1 MTKEHIDG
9 PRRHALYDPWPEWEA
24 GRVLYHRKKTS
35 MTPKDKNLQAIT
47 ENAEQLARELE
58 TARRERDCA
67 RAQRDSVSAEEQAIR
82 KAYGELHAK
91 LETARK
97 ERDVAEKER
106 DGYKAQLETVFIAVA
121 TRAGVSTSLAAV
133 GKRAHENCFKRGFH
147 KPGAMRSYLKRTA
160 HACEELMEALHCI
173 DRDCSSYYVRE
184 GKPEGVLAEFADA
197 IILISEM
204 AYHYLAANDSHLC
217 HQGVSLDSAVAAK
230 LEYNDSRKDGVNG
243 NSV

>member
-1 MTKEHIDG
+1 MTREYIDG
-9 PRRHALYDPWPEWEA
+9 PRRRTLYDPWWREWNA
-24 GRVLYHRKKTS
+24 KNAKKETP

-91 LETARK
+91 LETAR
-97 ERDVAEKER
+97 
-106 DGYKAQLETVFIAVA
+106 
-121 TRAGVSTSLAAV
+121 GVRTSLAAV

-147 KPGAMRSYLKRTA
+147 KPGAMRSYLKRTT
-160 HACEELMEALHCI
+160 HAIEELNEALLAI
-173 DRDCSSYYVRE
+173 EREKSSYFEVG

-197 IILISEM
+197 IIIISEM
-204 AYHYLAANDSHLC
+204 AHHYLASCDPGLKM
-217 HQGVSLDSAVAAK
+217 QGVSLDSAVTAK
-230 LEYNDSRKDGVNG
+230 LEYNDRREDGVNG